1 MFTPQSEVKSIRTGD
16 VLCGRDRWGHR
27 WHMIDDSP
35 AVRLELDSRPE
46 TLTLVRG
53 VLAGVAELI
62 GLDPELLDD
71 LKTAV
76 SEACNNV
83 VMHAYDGETGP
94 LGVRMY
100 IDPEA
105 IQVVVQDAGSGLP
118 PLAPADET
126 IRGVGLSVIRAL
138 AEQAE
143 FRAMPEGGT
152 EVRMS
157 FAGQRDGKPLFHL
170 PSAAGPDD
178 LGASWLSGDAVVSL
192 SPISLLAGVLGRVAR
207 ALAARARFS
216 LDRFSDVYLVT
227 DAIAAHAGRAAKG
240 AKAVVCDLDRRAAA
254 RAHGSDR
261 SWTEAAVSSPRTRP
275 DYSAASALT
284 MLSDELEVRRER
296 GDEVLYVVMIDRRR
310 PSPA

>member
-1 MFTPQSEVKSIRTGD
+1 MLLSTRSAGESVAVTE
-16 VLCGRDRWGHR
+16 
-27 WHMIDDSP
+27 DSP

-83 VMHAYDGETGP
+83 VMHAYDGEAGP
-94 LGVRMY
+94 LGVRIY

-105 IQVVVQDAGSGLP
+105 IEVVVEDQGSGLP
-118 PLAPADET
+118 PLAPAEEA

-138 AEQAE
+138 AEHAE

-170 PSAAGPDD
+170 PSQAGPDD
-178 LGASWLSGDAVVSL
+178 LGGAWLSGDAVVSL

-240 AKAVVCDLDRRAAA
+240 PRLSFAISTRAQRLELTIGPFAD
-254 RAHGSDR
+254 GSGGQL
-261 SWTEAAVSSPRTRP
+261 SHEAP
-275 DYSAASALT
+275 DYSAASALAK
-284 MLSDELEVRRER
+284 LSDELEVRHED
-296 GDEVLYVVMIDRRR
+296 GVEVLHVVMIDRRHA
-310 PSPA
+310 SPA

>member
-1 MFTPQSEVKSIRTGD
+1 MT
-16 VLCGRDRWGHR
+16 
-27 WHMIDDSP
+27 DDWP
-35 AVRLELDSRPE
+35 TVRLDLDSRPE

-53 VLAGVAELI
+53 ALGGVADQLA
-62 GLDPELLDD
+62 LDPELLDD

-94 LGVRMY
+94 LIVRMY
-100 IDPEA
+100 IEPEA
-105 IQVVVQDAGSGLP
+105 IEVVVLDRGSGLP

-138 AEQAE
+138 AEQAD
-143 FRAMPEGGT
+143 FRPGPDGGT

-157 FAGQRDGKPLFHL
+157 FAGERDGKPLFHL
-170 PSAAGPDD
+170 PSRSGPDD
-178 LGASWLSGDAVVSL
+178 QAAVWLSGDAVVSL

-240 AKAVVCDLDRRAAA
+240 ARMSFAISTDAQRLELTIGPFLD
-254 RAHGSDR
+254 GSG
-261 SWTEAAVSSPRTRP
+261 SQLSHQAP

-284 MLSDELEVRRER
+284 MLSDQLDIRNDDS
-296 GDEVLYVVMIDRRR
+296 GEVLHVVMVDRRR
-310 PSPA
+310 T

>member
-1 MFTPQSEVKSIRTGD
+1 MAVNENA
-16 VLCGRDRWGHR
+16 
-27 WHMIDDSP
+27 P

-94 LGVRMY
+94 LAVRMY
-100 IDPEA
+100 IEPEA
-105 IQVVVQDAGSGLP
+105 IEVVVLDRGCGLP

-143 FRAMPEGGT
+143 FRTPPDGGT
-152 EVRMS
+152 EIRMS
-157 FAGQRDGKPLFHL
+157 FAGERDGKPLFHL
-170 PSAAGPDD
+170 PSRPGPDD
-178 LGASWLSGDAVVSL
+178 DDAWLTGDAVVSL

-227 DAIAAHAGRAAKG
+227 DAIAAHAGRCAKG
-240 AKAVVCDLDRRAAA
+240 PRMSFGVTTDAQRLELTIGPFAE
-254 RAHGSDR
+254 GSG
-261 SWTEAAVSSPRTRP
+261 SQLSHQGPE
-275 DYSAASALT
+275 YSAASALT
-284 MLSDELEVRRER
+284 MLSDELEVRP
-296 GDEVLYVVMIDRRR
+296 GDGGEVIRVVMVDRRR
-310 PSPA
+310 N

>member
-1 MFTPQSEVKSIRTGD
+1 VALNQ
-16 VLCGRDRWGHR
+16 
-27 WHMIDDSP
+27 DSP

-94 LGVRMY
+94 LAVRMY
-100 IDPEA
+100 IEPEA
-105 IQVVVQDAGSGLP
+105 IEVVVRDQGSGLP

-143 FRAMPEGGT
+143 FRSGPDGGT

-170 PSAAGPDD
+170 PSGAGPDD
-178 LGASWLSGDAVVSL
+178 DDAAWLTGEAVVSL

-227 DAIAAHAGRAAKG
+227 DAIAAHATRAATHARVG
-240 AKAVVCDLDRRAAA
+240 FAIRTAPRRLEISVGPLRDGSAQRLDV
-254 RAHGSDR
+254 G
-261 SWTEAAVSSPRTRP
+261 EPVPEP
-275 DYSAASALT
+275 GSALT
-284 MLSDELEVRRER
+284 WLSDLVKSTTVDGGEL
-296 GDEVLYVVMIDRRR
+296 LSIVMTDDPRATAVSR
-310 PSPA
+310 

>member
-1 MFTPQSEVKSIRTGD
+1 MALNE
-16 VLCGRDRWGHR
+16 
-27 WHMIDDSP
+27 DSP

-83 VMHAYDGETGP
+83 VMHAYDGETGS

-100 IDPEA
+100 IEPEA
-105 IQVVVQDAGSGLP
+105 IEVVVVDQGCGLP

-138 AEQAE
+138 AEQAD
-143 FRAMPEGGT
+143 FRSAQDGGT

-157 FAGQRDGKPLFHL
+157 FAGQRDGKPLYHL
-170 PSAAGPDD
+170 PSRPVPDD
-178 LGASWLSGDAVVSL
+178 HDAAWLTGDAVVSL

-240 AKAVVCDLDRRAAA
+240 PRMSFAISTDAQRLELTIGPFAGGSGSQLSHRAP
-254 RAHGSDR
+254 
-261 SWTEAAVSSPRTRP
+261 E
-275 DYSAASALT
+275 YSAASALT
-284 MLSDELEVRRER
+284 MLSDELEVREED
-296 GDEVLYVVMIDRRR
+296 GGEVLYVAMVDRRR
-310 PSPA
+310 T

>member
-1 MFTPQSEVKSIRTGD
+1 MALNEAA
-16 VLCGRDRWGHR
+16 
-27 WHMIDDSP
+27 P

-105 IQVVVQDAGSGLP
+105 IEVVVLDEGSGLP
-118 PLAPADET
+118 PLAPADES

-138 AEQAE
+138 AEQAD
-143 FRAMPEGGT
+143 FRSGPGGGT

-170 PSAAGPDD
+170 PSLAGPDD
-178 LGASWLSGDAVVSL
+178 HDDVAWLSGDAVVSL

-227 DAIAAHAGRAAKG
+227 DAIAALAGRAAKG
-240 AKAVVCDLDRRAAA
+240 TRMSFAITTDAQRLELTIGPFVE
-254 RAHGSDR
+254 GSG
-261 SWTEAAVSSPRTRP
+261 SQLSHEAP

-284 MLSDELEVRRER
+284 MLSDQLEIRRDSD
-296 GDEVLYVVMIDRRR
+296 GEVLHVVMVDRRR
-310 PSPA
+310 S

>member
-1 MFTPQSEVKSIRTGD
+1 
-16 VLCGRDRWGHR
+16 
-27 WHMIDDSP
+27 
-35 AVRLELDSRPE
+35 
-46 TLTLVRG
+46 
-53 VLAGVAELI
+53 
-62 GLDPELLDD
+62 LLDD

-83 VMHAYDGETGP
+83 VMHAYDGDTGP

-100 IDPEA
+100 IEPEA
-105 IQVVVQDAGSGLP
+105 IEVVVVDQGSGLP
-118 PLAPADET
+118 QLAPADES

-143 FRAMPEGGT
+143 FRSGPQGGT

-170 PSAAGPDD
+170 PTRAGPDD
-178 LGASWLSGDAVVSL
+178 HEAAWLSGDAVVSL

-240 AKAVVCDLDRRAAA
+240 SRMSFAISTDAQRLELTIGPFTA
-254 RAHGSDR
+254 GSG
-261 SWTEAAVSSPRTRP
+261 SQLSHQAP

-284 MLSDELEVRRER
+284 MLSDQLEIRPEEA
-296 GDEVLYVVMIDRRR
+296 GEVLYVVMVDRRR
-310 PSPA
+310 S

>member
-1 MFTPQSEVKSIRTGD
+1 M
-16 VLCGRDRWGHR
+16 
-27 WHMIDDSP
+27 
-35 AVRLELDSRPE
+35 ELDSRPE

-83 VMHAYDGETGP
+83 VMHAYDTEPGP
-94 LGVRMY
+94 LGVRLY
-100 IDPEA
+100 IDTDA
-105 IQVVVQDAGSGLP
+105 IDVVVLDEGTGLP
-118 PLAPADET
+118 PLAPADEN

-143 FRAMPEGGT
+143 FRALPEGGT

-170 PSAAGPDD
+170 PSKAGPDD
-178 LGASWLSGDAVVSL
+178 HDEASWLSGDAVVSL
-192 SPISLLAGVLGRVAR
+192 SPVSLLAGVLGRVAR

-227 DAIAAHAGRAAKG
+227 DAIAAHAGRAAKTG
-240 AKAVVCDLDRRAAA
+240 RLSFAISTDAQRLELTIGPFVD
-254 RAHGSDR
+254 GSG
-261 SWTEAAVSSPRTRP
+261 SQLSKQAP

-284 MLSDELEVRRER
+284 MLSDELDVRSEN
-296 GDEVLYVVMIDRRR
+296 GGEVLHVVMADRRR
-310 PSPA
+310 AGA

>member
-1 MFTPQSEVKSIRTGD
+1 VAITG
-16 VLCGRDRWGHR
+16 
-27 WHMIDDSP
+27 DSP

-83 VMHAYDGETGP
+83 VMHAYDGEAGP

-105 IQVVVQDAGSGLP
+105 IEVVVEDQGSGLP

-143 FRAMPEGGT
+143 FRALPEGGT

-170 PSAAGPDD
+170 PSQAGPDD
-178 LGASWLSGDAVVSL
+178 GAGSWLSGDAVVSL

-240 AKAVVCDLDRRAAA
+240 PRLSFAISTHAQRLELTIGPFVD
-254 RAHGSDR
+254 GSG
-261 SWTEAAVSSPRTRP
+261 SQLSAEAP
-275 DYSAASALT
+275 DYSAASALAK
-284 MLSDELEVRRER
+284 LSDELEVRRED
-296 GDEVLYVVMIDRRR
+296 GAEVLYVVMIDRRR
-310 PSPA
+310 PASA

>member
-1 MFTPQSEVKSIRTGD
+1 MKA
-16 VLCGRDRWGHR
+16 
-27 WHMIDDSP
+27 DSP

-94 LGVRMY
+94 LSVRMY
-100 IDPEA
+100 IEPEA
-105 IQVVVQDAGSGLP
+105 IEVVVQDQGSGLP

-138 AEQAE
+138 TEQAE
-143 FRAMPEGGT
+143 FRAGPDGGT
-152 EVRMS
+152 EVRMA
-157 FAGQRDGKPLFHL
+157 FAGERDGKPLFHL
-170 PSAAGPDD
+170 PSGAGPDD
-178 LGASWLSGDAVVSL
+178 HQASWLTGDAVVSL

-227 DAIAAHAGRAAKG
+227 DAIAAHAGRSAQGTRMSFAI
-240 AKAVVCDLDRRAAA
+240 
-254 RAHGSDR
+254 S
-261 SWTEAAVSSPRTRP
+261 TEAQRLELTIGPFATGSGGQLRQQAP

-284 MLSDELEVRRER
+284 MLTDELEVRQHER
-296 GDEVLYVVMIDRRR
+296 GEILWVVMVDRRR
-310 PSPA
+310 G

>member
-1 MFTPQSEVKSIRTGD
+1 MAVNEN
-16 VLCGRDRWGHR
+16 
-27 WHMIDDSP
+27 SP

-94 LGVRMY
+94 LAVRMY
-100 IDPEA
+100 IEPEA
-105 IQVVVQDAGSGLP
+105 IEVVVLDRGCGLP

-126 IRGVGLSVIRAL
+126 VRGVGLSVIRAL

-143 FRAMPEGGT
+143 FRRPADGGT

-170 PSAAGPDD
+170 PSLPGPDD
-178 LGASWLSGDAVVSL
+178 DGGWLSGDAVVSL

-240 AKAVVCDLDRRAAA
+240 ARMSFAITTDAQRLELTIGPFAE
-254 RAHGSDR
+254 GSG
-261 SWTEAAVSSPRTRP
+261 SQLSHQGPE
-275 DYSAASALT
+275 YSAASALT
-284 MLSDELEVRRER
+284 MLSDELEIRP
-296 GDEVLYVVMIDRRR
+296 GDGGEVIYVAMVDRRR
-310 PSPA
+310 N

>member
-1 MFTPQSEVKSIRTGD
+1 MAVNED
-16 VLCGRDRWGHR
+16 A
-27 WHMIDDSP
+27 P

-94 LGVRMY
+94 LAVRMY
-100 IDPEA
+100 IEPEA
-105 IQVVVQDAGSGLP
+105 IEVVVVDQGSGLP
-118 PLAPADET
+118 PLAPADESV
-126 IRGVGLSVIRAL
+126 RGVGLSVIRAL
-138 AEQAE
+138 AERAE
-143 FRAMPEGGT
+143 FRPGPDGGT
-152 EVRMS
+152 EVRMT
-157 FAGQRDGKPLFHL
+157 FAGQRDGTPLFHL
-170 PSAAGPDD
+170 PTGAGPDEHD
-178 LGASWLSGDAVVSL
+178 AAWLAGDAVVSL

-227 DAIAAHAGRAAKG
+227 DAIAAHAGRAAQG
-240 AKAVVCDLDRRAAA
+240 GRMLFAISTDSQRLELTIGPFLA
-254 RAHGSDR
+254 GSGDQLR
-261 SWTEAAVSSPRTRP
+261 HQAP

-284 MLSDELEVRRER
+284 MLSDALDVRSEH
-296 GDEVLYVVMIDRRR
+296 GGEVLHVVMVDRRHG
-310 PSPA
+310 

>member
-1 MFTPQSEVKSIRTGD
+1 VAVTA
-16 VLCGRDRWGHR
+16 
-27 WHMIDDSP
+27 DSP

-105 IQVVVQDAGSGLP
+105 IEVVVEDQGSGLP

-143 FRAMPEGGT
+143 FRALPEGGT

-157 FAGQRDGKPLFHL
+157 FAGERDGKPLFHL
-170 PSAAGPDD
+170 PSQAGPDD
-178 LGASWLSGDAVVSL
+178 QSGSWLSGDAVVSL

-240 AKAVVCDLDRRAAA
+240 PRMSFAISTDAQRLELAIGPFVD
-254 RAHGSDR
+254 GSGDQL
-261 SWTEAAVSSPRTRP
+261 SHQGP

-284 MLSDELEVRRER
+284 MLSDELDVRRED
-296 GDEVLYVVMIDRRR
+296 GAEVLHVVMIDRRR
-310 PSPA
+310 SPQARV

>member
-1 MFTPQSEVKSIRTGD
+1 MTG
-16 VLCGRDRWGHR
+16 
-27 WHMIDDSP
+27 DSP

-83 VMHAYDGETGP
+83 VMHAYDGESGP

-105 IQVVVQDAGSGLP
+105 IEVVVEDQGSGLP

-143 FRAMPEGGT
+143 FRALPEGGT
-152 EVRMS
+152 EVRMA

-170 PSAAGPDD
+170 PSQAGPDD
-178 LGASWLSGDAVVSL
+178 GAASWLSGDAVVSL

-240 AKAVVCDLDRRAAA
+240 PRLSFAISTHAQRLELTIGPFVD
-254 RAHGSDR
+254 GSG
-261 SWTEAAVSSPRTRP
+261 SQLSAEAP
-275 DYSAASALT
+275 DYSAASALAK
-284 MLSDELEVRRER
+284 LSDELEVRRQD
-296 GDEVLYVVMIDRRR
+296 GAEVLYVVMIDRRR
-310 PSPA
+310 PASV

>member
-1 MFTPQSEVKSIRTGD
+1 MELNGD
-16 VLCGRDRWGHR
+16 A
-27 WHMIDDSP
+27 P

-83 VMHAYDGETGP
+83 VMHAYNGETGP
-94 LGVRMY
+94 LIVRMY

-105 IQVVVQDAGSGLP
+105 IQVVVLDRGSGLP
-118 PLAPADET
+118 ALAPADET

-138 AEQAE
+138 AQQAE
-143 FRAMPEGGT
+143 FRTGPDGGT

-170 PSAAGPDD
+170 PSQAGPDD
-178 LGASWLSGDAVVSL
+178 HSAPWLSGDAVVSL

-240 AKAVVCDLDRRAAA
+240 PRMSFAISTDAQRLELTIGPFVD
-254 RAHGSDR
+254 GSGAQLSQD
-261 SWTEAAVSSPRTRP
+261 AP

-284 MLSDELEVRRER
+284 MLTDELQVRRD
-296 GDEVLYVVMIDRRR
+296 GGGEVLYVVMVDRRR
-310 PSPA
+310 

>member
-1 MFTPQSEVKSIRTGD
+1 MSE
-16 VLCGRDRWGHR
+16 
-27 WHMIDDSP
+27 DSP

-105 IQVVVQDAGSGLP
+105 IEVVVEDRGSGLP

-138 AEQAE
+138 AARAE

-170 PSAAGPDD
+170 PSMPGPDD
-178 LGASWLSGDAVVSL
+178 HAGMWLSGDAVVSL

-240 AKAVVCDLDRRAAA
+240 PRLSFAISTQAQRLELAIGPFVE
-254 RAHGSDR
+254 GSGGQL
-261 SWTEAAVSSPRTRP
+261 SQQAG

-284 MLSDELEVRRER
+284 MLSDELEVRRDGE
-296 GDEVLYVVMIDRRR
+296 GEGEILYVVMIDRRR
-310 PSPA
+310 PASA

>member
-1 MFTPQSEVKSIRTGD
+1 MALTD
-16 VLCGRDRWGHR
+16 AA
-27 WHMIDDSP
+27 P

-83 VMHAYDGETGP
+83 VMHAYEGDTGP
-94 LGVRMY
+94 LEVDMY
-100 IDPEA
+100 IDAAA
-105 IQVVVQDAGSGLP
+105 IEVVVRDEGPGLP

-138 AEQAE
+138 AEQAD
-143 FRAMPEGGT
+143 FRSGPEGGT

-170 PSAAGPDD
+170 AGGAGPEIDS
-178 LGASWLSGDAVVSL
+178 APSWLSGDAVVSL
-192 SPISLLAGVLGRVAR
+192 SPITLLAGVLGRVAR
-207 ALAARARFS
+207 ARAARARFS

-227 DAIAAHAGRAAKG
+227 DAIAAHAARSAKG
-240 AKAVVCDLDRRAAA
+240 PRMSFAISTDAQRLELTIGPFVE
-254 RAHGSDR
+254 GSGEQL
-261 SWTEAAVSSPRTRP
+261 SHQAPE
-275 DYSAASALT
+275 YSAASALT
-284 MLSDELEVRRER
+284 MLTDELDVHRD
-296 GDEVLYVVMIDRRR
+296 GNGEVLHVVKVDRRR
-310 PSPA
+310 G

>member
-1 MFTPQSEVKSIRTGD
+1 MALNED
-16 VLCGRDRWGHR
+16 A
-27 WHMIDDSP
+27 P

-83 VMHAYDGETGP
+83 VMHAYEGENGP
-94 LGVRMY
+94 LSVRMY
-100 IDPEA
+100 IEPEA
-105 IQVVVQDAGSGLP
+105 IEVVVADQGSGLP
-118 PLAPADET
+118 PLGPADET
-126 IRGVGLSVIRAL
+126 IQGVGLSVIRAL
-138 AEQAE
+138 AEQAD
-143 FRAMPEGGT
+143 FHARPEGGT
-152 EVRMS
+152 EVRMT
-157 FAGQRDGKPLFHL
+157 FAGQRNGQPLFHL
-170 PSAAGPDD
+170 PTGAGPDEQD
-178 LGASWLSGDAVVSL
+178 ASWMSGDAVVSL

-227 DAIAAHAGRAAKG
+227 DAIAAHAGRAAKEG
-240 AKAVVCDLDRRAAA
+240 RMSFAITTGPQRLELTVGPFLD
-254 RAHGSDR
+254 GSGGQLR
-261 SWTEAAVSSPRTRP
+261 HQAP

-284 MLSDELEVRRER
+284 MLSDKLEVRPQD
-296 GDEVLYVVMIDRRR
+296 GGGEVLFVAMVDRSRG
-310 PSPA
+310 

>member
-1 MFTPQSEVKSIRTGD
+1 VAVNEAA
-16 VLCGRDRWGHR
+16 
-27 WHMIDDSP
+27 P

-94 LGVRMY
+94 LAVRMY
-100 IDPEA
+100 IEPEA
-105 IQVVVQDAGSGLP
+105 FEVVVLDQGPGLP
-118 PLAPADET
+118 PLVSDDEA

-138 AEQAE
+138 ADQAE
-143 FRAMPEGGT
+143 IRSGPDGGT

-170 PSAAGPDD
+170 PGQAGPDD
-178 LGASWLSGDAVVSL
+178 LDASWLSGDAVVSL

-227 DAIAAHAGRAAKG
+227 DAIAAHAARAAKG
-240 AKAVVCDLDRRAAA
+240 ARMSFAISTAPQRLELAIGPFVD
-254 RAHGSDR
+254 GSGSQLR
-261 SWTEAAVSSPRTRP
+261 HQAP
-275 DYSAASALT
+275 DYSAGSALT
-284 MLSDELEVRRER
+284 MLSDEFDVLREEA
-296 GDEVLYVVMIDRRR
+296 GEVLHVVMVDRHRR
-310 PSPA
+310 

>member
-1 MFTPQSEVKSIRTGD
+1 VAVSAE
-16 VLCGRDRWGHR
+16 
-27 WHMIDDSP
+27 SP

-83 VMHAYDGETGP
+83 VMHAYDGEIGP
-94 LGVRMY
+94 LGVRLY
-100 IDPEA
+100 IDPES
-105 IQVVVQDAGSGLP
+105 IEVVVLDRGSGLP

-143 FRAMPEGGT
+143 FRRAPEGGT

-157 FAGQRDGKPLFHL
+157 FAGQREGKPLFHL
-170 PSAAGPDD
+170 PTRPGPDD
-178 LGASWLSGDAVVSL
+178 HDAAWLSGDAVVSL

-240 AKAVVCDLDRRAAA
+240 ERMSFAISTDAQRLEMTIGPFQD
-254 RAHGSDR
+254 GSGGQL
-261 SWTEAAVSSPRTRP
+261 SHQAP

-284 MLSDELEVRRER
+284 MLSDELDVRQEES
-296 GDEVLYVVMIDRRR
+296 GEVLYVVLVDRRR
-310 PSPA
+310 N

>member
-1 MFTPQSEVKSIRTGD
+1 M
-16 VLCGRDRWGHR
+16 
-27 WHMIDDSP
+27 
-35 AVRLELDSRPE
+35 
-46 TLTLVRG
+46 
-53 VLAGVAELI
+53 AELI

-105 IQVVVQDAGSGLP
+105 IEVVVEDQGSGLP

-126 IRGVGLSVIRAL
+126 IRGVGLVGDPRARR
-138 AEQAE
+138 AGGVPRDARGRDRGADVVRRPARRQA
-143 FRAMPEGGT
+143 AVPPAKHGGPGRPWT
-152 EVRMS
+152 DRGCPGTRS
-157 FAGQRDGKPLFHL
+157 CRSRR
-170 PSAAGPDD
+170 SA
-178 LGASWLSGDAVVSL
+178 SS
-192 SPISLLAGVLGRVAR
+192 AGVLGRVAR

-240 AKAVVCDLDRRAAA
+240 ARLSFAISTDAQRLELTIGPFVD
-254 RAHGSDR
+254 GSGGQL
-261 SWTEAAVSSPRTRP
+261 SHQAP
-275 DYSAASALT
+275 DYSAASALA
-284 MLSDELEVRRER
+284 EAQRRTR
-296 GDEVLYVVMIDRRR
+296 GPPRGRR
-310 PSPA
+310 PRSCTS

>member
-1 MFTPQSEVKSIRTGD
+1 VALNED
-16 VLCGRDRWGHR
+16 A
-27 WHMIDDSP
+27 P

-83 VMHAYDGETGP
+83 VMHAYDGDTGP

-100 IDPEA
+100 IEPEA
-105 IQVVVQDAGSGLP
+105 IEVVVLDRGSGLP
-118 PLAPADET
+118 ALAPADET

-143 FRAMPEGGT
+143 FRSPPDGGT

-170 PSAAGPDD
+170 PSRAGPDD
-178 LGASWLSGDAVVSL
+178 ADADWLSGDAVVSL

-240 AKAVVCDLDRRAAA
+240 QRMSFAISTDAQRLELTIGPFVG
-254 RAHGSDR
+254 GSG
-261 SWTEAAVSSPRTRP
+261 SQLSHQAP

-284 MLSDELEVRRER
+284 MLSDELDIRHDDEA
-296 GDEVLYVVMIDRRR
+296 EVLHVVMVDRRR
-310 PSPA
+310 N

>member
-1 MFTPQSEVKSIRTGD
+1 
-16 VLCGRDRWGHR
+16 
-27 WHMIDDSP
+27 
-35 AVRLELDSRPE
+35 
-46 TLTLVRG
+46 

-83 VMHAYDGETGP
+83 VMHAYDGVTGP
-94 LGVRMY
+94 LEVRMY

-105 IQVVVQDAGSGLP
+105 IEVVVEDHGSGLP

-143 FRAMPEGGT
+143 FHAVPEGGT

-170 PSAAGPDD
+170 PSQAGPDD
-178 LGASWLSGDAVVSL
+178 HGGEWLSGDAVVSL

-240 AKAVVCDLDRRAAA
+240 SRLSFAISTDAQRLELTIGPFVD
-254 RAHGSDR
+254 GSGGQL
-261 SWTEAAVSSPRTRP
+261 SHQAPE
-275 DYSAASALT
+275 YSAASALT
-284 MLSDELEVRRER
+284 MLSDELEVRQED
-296 GDEVLYVVMIDRRR
+296 GAEVLYVVMIDRRR
-310 PSPA
+310 PATAA

>member
-1 MFTPQSEVKSIRTGD
+1 MNED
-16 VLCGRDRWGHR
+16 A
-27 WHMIDDSP
+27 P

-83 VMHAYDGETGP
+83 VIHAYEGETGP
-94 LGVRMY
+94 LSVRMY
-100 IDPEA
+100 IEPAA
-105 IQVVVQDAGSGLP
+105 IEVVVADQGAGLP
-118 PLAPADET
+118 PLAPADES

-143 FRAMPEGGT
+143 FRARPEGGT
-152 EVRMS
+152 EVRMT
-157 FAGQRDGKPLFHL
+157 FAGQRDGHPLFHL
-170 PSAAGPDD
+170 PTGAGPDERD
-178 LGASWLSGDAVVSL
+178 ASWLSGDAVVSL

-227 DAIAAHAGRAAKG
+227 DAIAAHAGRSAKG
-240 AKAVVCDLDRRAAA
+240 GRMSFAISTHAQRLELTIGPFID
-254 RAHGSDR
+254 GSGNQLR
-261 SWTEAAVSSPRTRP
+261 QQAP

-284 MLSDELEVRRER
+284 MLSDELDVRPLEED
-296 GDEVLYVVMIDRRR
+296 GGEILLVVMVDRARG
-310 PSPA
+310 

>member
-1 MFTPQSEVKSIRTGD
+1 MSLP
-16 VLCGRDRWGHR
+16 
-27 WHMIDDSP
+27 SP
-35 AVRLELDSRPE
+35 AVTLKLQSSAE

-53 VLAGVAELI
+53 MLGGLAELLS
-62 GLDPELLDD
+62 LDPELLDD

-83 VMHAYDGETGP
+83 VMHAYDGEIGP

-105 IQVVVQDAGSGLP
+105 IEVVVVDQGSGLP

-138 AEQAE
+138 AQQAE
-143 FRAMPEGGT
+143 FRAGPDGGT

-157 FAGQRDGKPLFHL
+157 FVGQRDGKPLFHL
-170 PSAAGPDD
+170 PSRPGPDEQD
-178 LGASWLSGDAVVSL
+178 AGWLAGDAVVSL
-192 SPISLLAGVLGRVAR
+192 SPISLLPGVLGRVAR

-240 AKAVVCDLDRRAAA
+240 QRMSFAITTDAQRLELTIGPFVG
-254 RAHGSDR
+254 GSG
-261 SWTEAAVSSPRTRP
+261 SQLSHQAPE
-275 DYSAASALT
+275 YSAASALT
-284 MLSDELEVRRER
+284 MLSDELQIRSDDE
-296 GDEVLYVVMIDRRR
+296 DEVLHVVMVDRRR
-310 PSPA
+310 N

>member
-1 MFTPQSEVKSIRTGD
+1 MAMT
-16 VLCGRDRWGHR
+16 
-27 WHMIDDSP
+27 DDSP

-94 LGVRMY
+94 LGVRIY

-105 IQVVVQDAGSGLP
+105 IEVVVEDQGSGLP

-143 FRAMPEGGT
+143 FRAIPQGGT

-157 FAGQRDGKPLFHL
+157 FAGQREGKPLFHL
-170 PSAAGPDD
+170 PSTAGPDD
-178 LGASWLSGDAVVSL
+178 HGGSWLSGDAVVSL

-240 AKAVVCDLDRRAAA
+240 SRLSFAISTDAQRLELTIGPFVD
-254 RAHGSDR
+254 GSGGQL
-261 SWTEAAVSSPRTRP
+261 SHEAP
-275 DYSAASALT
+275 DYSAASALAK
-284 MLSDELEVRRER
+284 LSDELEVRHED
-296 GDEVLYVVMIDRRR
+296 GAEVLHVVMVDRHR
-310 PSPA
+310 PSA

>member
-1 MFTPQSEVKSIRTGD
+1 VVVIE
-16 VLCGRDRWGHR
+16 DR
-27 WHMIDDSP
+27 P
-35 AVRLELDSRPE
+35 AVRLELDSSPE

-53 VLAGVAELI
+53 ALGAVAEVLA
-62 GLDPELLDD
+62 LDPELLDD

-83 VMHAYDGETGP
+83 VMHAYDGVPGP
-94 LGVRMY
+94 LAVLLYVHADAIEVLVR
-100 IDPEA
+100 DH
-105 IQVVVQDAGSGLP
+105 GSGIP
-118 PLAPADET
+118 VSAPADD
-126 IRGVGLSVIRAL
+126 RMQGVGLPIIRAL
-138 AEQAE
+138 AQKAE
-143 FRAMPEGGT
+143 FRRLPEGGT

-170 PSAAGPDD
+170 PTRPGPDD
-178 LGASWLSGDAVVSL
+178 RDARWLSGDAVVSL

-240 AKAVVCDLDRRAAA
+240 ERMSFAISTDAQRLEMMIGPFQNGTGGQLSQQA
-254 RAHGSDR
+254 
-261 SWTEAAVSSPRTRP
+261 P

-284 MLSDELEVRRER
+284 MLSDELDVRQEEE
-296 GDEVLYVVMIDRRR
+296 DEVLHVVMVDRRR
-310 PSPA
+310 H

>member
-1 MFTPQSEVKSIRTGD
+1 MALNEA
-16 VLCGRDRWGHR
+16 
-27 WHMIDDSP
+27 SP

-83 VMHAYDGETGP
+83 VMHAYGGETGP
-94 LGVRMY
+94 L
-100 IDPEA
+100 
-105 IQVVVQDAGSGLP
+105 
-118 PLAPADET
+118 
-126 IRGVGLSVIRAL
+126 
-138 AEQAE
+138 
-143 FRAMPEGGT
+143 

-157 FAGQRDGKPLFHL
+157 FAGERDGKPLLHL
-170 PSAAGPDD
+170 PTGAGPDEHETD
-178 LGASWLSGDAVVSL
+178 WLSGDAVVSL

-227 DAIAAHAGRAAKG
+227 DAIAAHAARAAKG
-240 AKAVVCDLDRRAAA
+240 ARMSFAISTDAQRLQLTIGPFVE
-254 RAHGSDR
+254 GSGEQL
-261 SWTEAAVSSPRTRP
+261 SHQAP

-284 MLSDELEVRRER
+284 MLTDELEIRRNGE
-296 GDEVLYVVMIDRRR
+296 GEILYVVMVDRRR
-310 PSPA
+310 T

>member
-1 MFTPQSEVKSIRTGD
+1 MAVN
-16 VLCGRDRWGHR
+16 RDA
-27 WHMIDDSP
+27 P

-83 VMHAYDGETGP
+83 VMHAYEGETGP
-94 LGVRMY
+94 LTVRMY
-100 IDPEA
+100 IEPDTIE
-105 IQVVVQDAGSGLP
+105 VVVQDEGSGLP

-143 FRAMPEGGT
+143 FRAGPNGGT
-152 EVRMS
+152 EVRMT
-157 FAGQRDGKPLFHL
+157 FVGQRDGKPLFHL
-170 PSAAGPDD
+170 PSRAGPDD
-178 LGASWLSGDAVVSL
+178 QAASWLAGDAVVSL

-227 DAIAAHAGRAAKG
+227 DAIAAHAGRSAQGPRMSFAISTG
-240 AKAVVCDLDRRAAA
+240 AQRLELTIGPFVA
-254 RAHGSDR
+254 GSGGQLR
-261 SWTEAAVSSPRTRP
+261 HEAP

-284 MLSDELEVRRER
+284 MLSDELDVRHED
-296 GDEVLYVVMIDRRR
+296 GGEVLYVVMVDRRR
-310 PSPA
+310 G